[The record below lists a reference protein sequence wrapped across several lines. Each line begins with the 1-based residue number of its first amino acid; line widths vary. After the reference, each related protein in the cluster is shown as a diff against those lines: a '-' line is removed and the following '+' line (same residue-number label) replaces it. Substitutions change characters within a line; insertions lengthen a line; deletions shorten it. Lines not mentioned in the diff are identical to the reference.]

1 LIGRYQRKDNTLFDV
16 ILTKSR
22 GKEYYEMGNVG
33 NPFHNRIYEKV
44 TVELLKQLLKSGEIK
59 GLNHANTNLNNS

>member
-1 LIGRYQRKDNTLFDV
+1 MHVLIGRYICKDNTLFDV

-44 TVELLKQLLKSGEIK
+44 TIEYLKQLLKAGEIK
-59 GLNHANTNLNNS
+59 RV